1 MAVLSWKGLLALVA
15 GLSSVAAVSVRSR
28 DGDKPGLPYDENT
41 TSYCS
46 WWLDNNGS
54 TSCQDILDK
63 NWIDLAT
70 FYRWNPSVK
79 SDCSGLATG
88 RSYCVEAFGQPE
100 PGITTTAAATTTQ
113 APTTTV
119 VPTTT
124 TAAGNGIE
132 TPTPVHNGIVVNC
145 NKFYLVKGGDTC
157 AVIAQTHLIR
167 TAEVV
172 SWNGLNAACTNL
184 WEDTYACVGVVG
196 STSTAPNPTTTSA
209 GNGITTP
216 TPIQPDIVSNCN
228 RFHLIVS
235 GDRCSTVSAKYGIPV
250 ANFLEWNPK
259 ALSNCSGL
267 KRNAYACV
275 SVIGF
280 TPTPT
285 NPGNGITTP
294 TPTQPK
300 MVTSCDKFYFI
311 QSGDLCS
318 TVAVRSGISVD
329 DFLKWNPAAGSDC
342 AGLWAGA
349 YACVSV
355 IGHTPTAPGNGITTP
370 VPTQPDIVN
379 NCNRFHLVISGE
391 RCSTVSAQ
399 YNLPVDLFLKWNPKA
414 LSNCSGLK
422 ITAYACVNIIGYTP
436 TTPTNPGNGV
446 QTPSPVQDGMTKS
459 CKNFHYVESGQTC
472 ATIQTRY
479 KVTLANL
486 FRWNPAI
493 GADCRNMW
501 ANAYVCVAVL

>member
-41 TSYCS
+41 TS
-46 WWLDNNGS
+46 
-54 TSCQDILDK
+54 
-63 NWIDLAT
+63 
-70 FYRWNPSVK
+70 
-79 SDCSGLATG
+79 DCSGLATG

-100 PGITTTAAATTTQ
+100 PGITTTAAVTTTK

-132 TPTPVHNGIVVNC
+132 TPTPVHNGIVANC
-145 NKFYLVKGGDTC
+145 NIIYLVKGGDTC

-172 SWNGLNAACTNL
+172 SWNGLNVACTNL

-196 STSTAPNPTTTSA
+196 STSTAPKPTTT
-209 GNGITTP
+209 
-216 TPIQPDIVSNCN
+216 
-228 RFHLIVS
+228 FHLIVS
-235 GDRCSTVSAKYGIPV
+235 GDRCSTASAKYGIPV

-259 ALSNCSGL
+259 AFSNCSGL
-267 KRNAYACV
+267 KQNAYACV

-300 MVTSCDKFYFI
+300 MVTNCDKFYFI

-318 TVAVRSGISVD
+318 TVAMRSGISVD

-422 ITAYACVNIIGYTP
+422 INSYACVNIIGYTP

-446 QTPSPVQDGMTKS
+446 QTPSPIQDGMTKS
-459 CKNFHYVESGQTC
+459 CKTFHYVESGQTC

-486 FRWNPAI
+486 FRWNTAI